1 MHQTEEQHLK
11 TKPVTEIIW
20 ETQNWHK
27 CFMFFD
33 GESYKD
39 QYLAL
44 VGQAFSYSCLCDKEK
59 KY

>member
-1 MHQTEEQHLK
+1 
-11 TKPVTEIIW
+11 
-20 ETQNWHK
+20 
-27 CFMFFD
+27 MFFD

-44 VGQAFSYSCLCDKEK
+44 VAQAISYSCLCDKEK